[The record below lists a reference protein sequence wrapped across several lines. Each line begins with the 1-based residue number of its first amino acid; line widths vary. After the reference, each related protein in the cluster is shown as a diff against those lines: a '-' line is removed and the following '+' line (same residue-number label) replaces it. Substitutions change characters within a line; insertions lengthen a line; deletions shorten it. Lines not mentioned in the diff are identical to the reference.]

1 VALMHFE
8 GAAAHWLQ
16 SVLHRVH
23 SMSWEQFCSS
33 LHDMFRRDQHEAL
46 IRQLFHIKQ
55 SGLVAYYVDWFS
67 TLVDQ
72 LAAYESTDNP
82 LYYEMRFVDG
92 LRDDIKLM
100 VMIQRPSTLDT
111 SCVLA
116 MVQEEAMDANKRRDG
131 RRFEPSFHRVA
142 PKLAFPLLIPPVL
155 DKQSSS
161 NVAEDK
167 RLGGAHSSDDKRH
180 ALKQYHRARGLC
192 DRCAEKWVPRHRC
205 APTSFMPYRKCG
217 IFCQMRKWQQSLKGQ
232 QQVIQLSYTCFS
244 EVAVTGVESV
254 HSMRLM
260 ADIQGH
266 QVVMLVDL
274 GSSHSFIN
282 SSLAKHC
289 AGMSVLPRALSVS
302 VVSGDSIQCGY
313 QFKSIQ

>member
-67 TLVDQ
+67 ALVDQ

-111 SCVLA
+111 SCVLP

-131 RRFEPSFHRVA
+131 
-142 PKLAFPLLIPPVL
+142 

-244 EVAVTGVESV
+244 
-254 HSMRLM
+254 L
-260 ADIQGH
+260 
-266 QVVMLVDL
+266 
-274 GSSHSFIN
+274 
-282 SSLAKHC
+282 K
-289 AGMSVLPRALSVS
+289 
-302 VVSGDSIQCGY
+302 
-313 QFKSIQ
+313 